1 MSLASSAIGTVD
13 TSEALE
19 VGQGPAADGYGL
31 YGDVFVTNDRNN
43 DQPRTVRTGH
53 TVGGTC
59 VARGCEDLAEVVLT
73 VAIGI
78 SFGPGPRA
86 GIDAGARRTY
96 RGAVESVDDIDGG
109 DAARRSVAR
118 NAIERIDRAVDD
130 VRLVFGRAATVS
142 VIVEGATPT
151 ADAVVRADLHL
162 TGGPED
168 RFAGCGVE
176 AVRLSTEESPGHHIM
191 PAGQRTD
198 AGGGLGTDFARRVAQ
213 DAGEQPVEVALELNI
228 QSVIRIASRSDLDLF
243 DFTGRDPVVC
253 APVPG
258 PLDSQI
264 GVSGQLGDAGQRH
277 SVGGVLG
284 LPPAVE

>member
-19 VGQGPAADGYGL
+19 VGQGPAANGYRL
-31 YGDVFVTNDRNN
+31 YWDVFVANDRNN
-43 DQPRTVRTGH
+43 DQPRTVRTGNA
-53 TVGGTC
+53 VGGTC
-59 VARGCEDLAEVVLT
+59 LARGCEDLAEGVIA

-78 SFGPGPRA
+78 AFGAGSPA

-96 RGAVESVDDIDGG
+96 LVAVESVDDIDGG
-109 DAARRSVAR
+109 DAARRGVTR

-130 VRLVFGRAATVS
+130 VRLACGRAATVS
-142 VIVEGATPT
+142 VVVEGATPT
-151 ADAVVRADLHL
+151 ANAVVRADLHL
-162 TGGPED
+162 AGGPED
-168 RFAGCGVE
+168 RVAGRGVE
-176 AVRLSTEESPGHHIM
+176 AVGLSTEESPGHHVM

-213 DAGEQPVEVALELNI
+213 DTGEQPVKVALELDI
-228 QSVIRIASRSDLDLF
+228 QSVIRIASRSDLDLL
-243 DFTGRDPVVC
+243 DVAGRDPVVR

-264 GVSGQLGDAGQRH
+264 GVIRQLGDAGQRH
-277 SVGGVLG
+277 GVGGVLG
-284 LPPAVE
+284 LPPSVE